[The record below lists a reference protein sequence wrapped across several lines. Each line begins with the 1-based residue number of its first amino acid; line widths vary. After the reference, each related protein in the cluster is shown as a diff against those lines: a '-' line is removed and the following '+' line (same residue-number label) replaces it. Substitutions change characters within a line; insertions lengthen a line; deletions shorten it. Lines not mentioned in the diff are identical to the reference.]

1 MVSLQS
7 KYKYVFQPGGYIF
20 LFDPPPGGG
29 GGQKYGKKTGWRKKM
44 IERG

>member
-7 KYKYVFQPGGYIF
+7 KYKYVFQPGVYIF

-29 GGQKYGKKTGWRKKM
+29 GGKKKEKKKGGKKGKRTG
-44 IERG
+44 